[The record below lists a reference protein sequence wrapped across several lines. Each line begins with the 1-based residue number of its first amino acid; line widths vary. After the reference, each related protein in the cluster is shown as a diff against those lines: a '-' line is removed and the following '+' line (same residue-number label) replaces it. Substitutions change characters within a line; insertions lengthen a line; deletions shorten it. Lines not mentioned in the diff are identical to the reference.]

1 MEGRNCRGL
10 ICERKELLVLPRGR
24 SPGPEGAE
32 RERESKGV
40 GGRER
45 DKNRHKDYKRKLV
58 LKTTYRENRE
68 CYNTASFL

>member
-24 SPGPEGAE
+24 SPSPEGAE
-32 RERESKGV
+32 RERKRGAV
-40 GGRER
+40 GRER
-45 DKNRHKDYKRKLV
+45 GKNRHKDYKRKLD

-68 CYNTASFL
+68 GYNTASFL